1 MAFNSKGLTYIE
13 LLTVFSIILLF
24 SLPVHNVLMGIILEE
39 RMNYSS
45 RVLLQ
50 ELRHLQTKAMVSS
63 RVMEAIFSSKD
74 NNYYFVQISPGSPS
88 FKKIVLPSG
97 VIIERYNIVR
107 GASLSYRFGFTP
119 TGSPNSSGTITLS
132 NSRGRSITLFL
143 MPVTGR
149 MRLESN

>member
-1 MAFNSKGLTYIE
+1 MTIKSKGFTYIE
-13 LLTVFSIILLF
+13 LLIAFSLLLLF
-24 SLPVHNVLMGIILEE
+24 SLSTHHVLMGIILEE

-63 RVMEAIFSSKD
+63 RIMEAIFSSKD
-74 NNYYFVQISPGSPS
+74 NNYYYVQISPGSQS
-88 FKKIVLPSG
+88 FKKIVIPSG
-97 VIIERYNIVR
+97 VVIKRYSIVK
-107 GASLSYRFGFTP
+107 GASLSYRFGFQP

-132 NSRGRSITLFL
+132 DTRGRSVTLYL
-143 MPVTGR
+143 MPSTGR